1 MEAIL
6 DNALIDHLA
15 MQLSSR
21 ERADFRAR
29 ITRLREL
36 PDQDTDLAEFLTN
49 FADLAAH
56 LYAASTVAIWFRTP
70 NQEEVVRKVAVGW
83 SNLSLDEEANCAH
96 ESLMTFAF
104 SHIGPLVVNPYSAPK
119 PGAGV
124 SNPTDSFLLLAPVH
138 HEGQELAVIELALG
152 PKPLRHPHL
161 HLVQHY
167 LEWLVWLAAIFQRG
181 VEQRFIAVEQPLQFA
196 LAHLAATSRQVD
208 QNQERI
214 RQTIETSLQRLA
226 GQTFGSFAANQ
237 ALAKQV
243 HELLDSKGLRVQ
255 CPECKAAAILR
266 CQKSGNSK
274 TGAFV
279 FDHYLDTGRTFHGGP
294 STLPRLV
301 VVAKPPRRKS
311 Q

>member
-104 SHIGPLVVNPYSAPK
+104 SHI
-119 PGAGV
+119 
-124 SNPTDSFLLLAPVH
+124 
-138 HEGQELAVIELALG
+138 
-152 PKPLRHPHL
+152 
-161 HLVQHY
+161 
-167 LEWLVWLAAIFQRG
+167 
-181 VEQRFIAVEQPLQFA
+181 
-196 LAHLAATSRQVD
+196 
-208 QNQERI
+208 
-214 RQTIETSLQRLA
+214 
-226 GQTFGSFAANQ
+226 
-237 ALAKQV
+237 
-243 HELLDSKGLRVQ
+243 
-255 CPECKAAAILR
+255 
-266 CQKSGNSK
+266 
-274 TGAFV
+274 
-279 FDHYLDTGRTFHGGP
+279 
-294 STLPRLV
+294 
-301 VVAKPPRRKS
+301 
-311 Q
+311 